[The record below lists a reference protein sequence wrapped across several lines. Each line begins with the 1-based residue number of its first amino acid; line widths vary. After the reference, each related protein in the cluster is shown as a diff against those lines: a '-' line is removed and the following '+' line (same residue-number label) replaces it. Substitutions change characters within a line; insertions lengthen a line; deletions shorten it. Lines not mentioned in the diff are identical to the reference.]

1 MQTAFAAKMP
11 KKGGKRA
18 AHSRDAGAKGGR
30 PKKAAAADVV
40 LQQPAAELPVKGA
53 AVLGRPPKKQDAAP
67 RVRRA
72 DDQITCAEASAGLGM
87 PLVERPRNGT
97 QRGRRESSCQG
108 QGRSSRAKGSR
119 GIPSHF
125 CLLLSFVCCSQK
137 SIAQAQRNKSLCF
150 STQYC
155 LKRNTRA
162 AATTAGE
169 QGEAATT
176 APAKEGGKRENKA
189 AGAHAAACV
198 LVLTAEAGISF
209 GCSEHQEQMQQQQSR
224 SPMA

>member
-1 MQTAFAAKMP
+1 MP

-87 PLVERPRNGT
+87 PLVERPRKGT

-176 APAKEGGKRENKA
+176 AQQRKA
-189 AGAHAAACV
+189 ARGR
-198 LVLTAEAGISF
+198 IRQQ
-209 GCSEHQEQMQQQQSR
+209 EHMQQH
-224 SPMA
+224 ACLC

>member
-1 MQTAFAAKMP
+1 MRGGATGGGGGFWCRGDPFFASQKLICGDAEQ
-11 KKGGKRA
+11 A
-18 AHSRDAGAKGGR
+18 AAAEGR
-30 PKKAAAADVV
+30 PQEEKGEGGNRGRIRCRSTGCTACRRSRKKARRPAEEQAERGAARTARSRSGFALTTAALFSQAISQEIESGREEKAAARA
-40 LQQPAAELPVKGA
+40 
-53 AVLGRPPKKQDAAP
+53 
-67 RVRRA
+67 RA
-72 DDQITCAEASAGLGM
+72 DPAGQREAE
-87 PLVERPRNGT
+87 
-97 QRGRRESSCQG
+97 
-108 QGRSSRAKGSR
+108 

-137 SIAQAQRNKSLCF
+137 SIAEPQRNKSLCF

-169 QGEAATT
+169 QGEAATP

-198 LVLTAEAGISF
+198 LVLTAEAGIF
-209 GCSEHQEQMQQQQSR
+209 FACGEH
-224 SPMA
+224 